1 MYVLGLHY
9 SVKLDDILKTCL
21 YRAEMCLKLCEEA
34 SAKVPA
40 NTHTHT
46 HTHTGYITYS
56 GTLRV
61 SLYLYFLNVYF
72 SVYIQHTIADG

>member
-46 HTHTGYITYS
+46 HTLATLHTVE
-56 GTLRV
+56 LCE
-61 SLYLYFLNVYF
+61 SLSISIF
-72 SVYIQHTIADG
+72 